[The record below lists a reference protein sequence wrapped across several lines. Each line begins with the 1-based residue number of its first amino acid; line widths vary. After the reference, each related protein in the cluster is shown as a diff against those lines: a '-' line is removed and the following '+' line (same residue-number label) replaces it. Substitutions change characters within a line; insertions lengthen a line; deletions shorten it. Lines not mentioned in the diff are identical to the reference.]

1 MSSALCAR
9 LFPGLKRARNN
20 EGESRMI
27 GRSRTF
33 ARLAPRFA
41 LGALLACAV
50 GCVSFPPAPPPR
62 VVPHIE
68 GDRLI
73 AQDGAALALQV
84 WRAPEPKA
92 AIIALHGMNDY
103 GHAFEAAGENW
114 SGEAGISL
122 YAYDQRGFGRS
133 PQFGRWPGEGALKAD
148 LRAAISAVR
157 AENPGT
163 PLFVLGHSM
172 GAAVVMATAADA
184 ELDID
189 GVILAAP
196 GVWGGSRLPL
206 AYRAALNFSAGV
218 APGKTLT
225 GERAKRQA
233 TDNIP
238 VLRAMLADPHVIK
251 PTRLDA
257 VLGVAR
263 LMGRAY
269 DASDEIG
276 GRILFLYGEKDEIIP
291 RKAMRKTARR
301 LCGEVEITSYRDGWH
316 LLFRDLQAAN
326 VWRDVAAWARAAAA
340 ENQNAAGP
348 ERGLGP
354 AASVCVGAGRDS
366 QLGVA
371 VRSPD

>member
-1 MSSALCAR
+1 MIDSTRKIAR
-9 LFPGLKRARNN
+9 LT
-20 EGESRMI
+20 
-27 GRSRTF
+27 RT
-33 ARLAPRFA
+33 LAWAA
-41 LGALLACAV
+41 LFSCTA
-50 GCVSFPPAPPPR
+50 GCVSFPPAPPAR

-73 AQDGAALALQV
+73 AQDGAALGLQI
-84 WRAPEPKA
+84 WRAPAPEA

-103 GHAFEAAGENW
+103 GHAFEAAGEYW
-114 SGEAGISL
+114 SREAGISL

-133 PQFGRWPGEGALKAD
+133 PELGRWPGEGALKVD
-148 LRAAISAVR
+148 LRSAISAVR

-172 GAAVVMATAADA
+172 GAAVAMAAAADGA
-184 ELDID
+184 LDVD

-206 AYRAALNFSAGV
+206 SYRVALNISAGV

-233 TDNIP
+233 TDNIA
-238 VLRAMLADPHVIK
+238 VLRAMLADPYVIK

-257 VLGVAR
+257 VLGVVR

-269 DASDEIG
+269 DASDEIS
-276 GRILFLYGEKDEIIP
+276 GRVLFLYGEKDEIIP
-291 RKAMRKTARR
+291 LKAMRKAAQR
-301 LCGEVEITSYRDGWH
+301 LCGDVAVAGYRDGWH
-316 LLFRDLQAAN
+316 LLFRDLQAEN
-326 VWRDVAAWARAAAA
+326 VWRDVADWARAAAF
-340 ENQNAAGP
+340 EKQNAAGP

-354 AASVCVGAGRDS
+354 AASVCVGAGRES
-366 QLGVA
+366 QRSVA
-371 VRSPD
+371 VRSPYQARAPMGERRRQASMGGR

>member
-1 MSSALCAR
+1 
-9 LFPGLKRARNN
+9 
-20 EGESRMI
+20 MI
-27 GRSRTF
+27 GRPGVI
-33 ARLAPRFA
+33 ARRAPRFA
-41 LGALLACAV
+41 LAALFACAAA
-50 GCVSFPPAPPPR
+50 CVSFPPIPPAR
-62 VVPHIE
+62 LVPHIE

-73 AQDGAALALQV
+73 AQDGAALGLQA

-92 AIIALHGMNDY
+92 AIVALHGMNDY
-103 GHAFEAAGENW
+103 GHAFEAAGEYW
-114 SGEAGISL
+114 SREAGISL

-172 GAAVVMATAADA
+172 GAAVVMAAAADGP
-184 ELDID
+184 LDVD
-189 GVILAAP
+189 GVVLAAP
-196 GVWGGSRLPL
+196 GVWGGSRLPIP
-206 AYRAALNFSAGV
+206 YRVALNIGAGV

-238 VLRAMLADPHVIK
+238 VLRAMLADPYVIK

-276 GRILFLYGEKDEIIP
+276 GRVLFLYGDKDEIIP
-291 RKAMRKTARR
+291 VKAMRRTARR
-301 LCGEVEITSYRDGWH
+301 LCGGVEVVSYRDGWH
-316 LLFRDLQAAN
+316 LLFRDLQAEN
-326 VWRDVAAWARAAAA
+326 VWRDVAKWARSGAG
-340 ENQNAAGP
+340 NQNAAGP
-348 ERGLGP
+348 ERGFGP

-366 QLGVA
+366 QRGVA
-371 VRSPD
+371 ARSPD

>member
-1 MSSALCAR
+1 MIRSLRKWTRLPRRSGCA
-9 LFPGLKRARNN
+9 
-20 EGESRMI
+20 
-27 GRSRTF
+27 
-33 ARLAPRFA
+33 
-41 LGALLACAV
+41 ALLFGAA

-62 VVPHIE
+62 IAPHIE

-73 AQDGAALALQV
+73 AQDGAALGLDI

-103 GHAFEAAGENW
+103 GHAFETAGEFW
-114 SGEAGISL
+114 SREAGISL

-133 PQFGRWPGEGALKAD
+133 PEFGRWPGEGALKAD
-148 LRAAISAVR
+148 LRSAISAVR
-157 AENPGT
+157 AENPET
-163 PLFVLGHSM
+163 PIFVLGHSM
-172 GAAVVMATAADA
+172 GAAVVMAAAADGV
-184 ELDID
+184 LDVD

-206 AYRAALNFSAGV
+206 PYRVALNVSAGV
-218 APGKTLT
+218 APGMMLT

-238 VLRAMLADPHVIK
+238 VLRAMLADPYVIK

-257 VLGVAR
+257 VLGVVR

-269 DASDEIG
+269 GASDDIG
-276 GRILFLYGEKDEIIP
+276 GRVLFLYGVKDEIIP
-291 RKAMRKTARR
+291 LKAMRQTARR
-301 LCGEVEITSYRDGWH
+301 LCGDVAVTDYADGWH
-316 LLFRDLQAAN
+316 LLFRDLQAEK
-326 VWRDVAAWARAAAA
+326 VWRDVAQWARAGA
-340 ENQNAAGP
+340 EKQNAAGP

-354 AASVCVGAGRDS
+354 AASVCVGAGRES
-366 QLGVA
+366 QRGVA